1 MSNILSKKKYNII
14 YSDNIE
20 DLDIY
25 ELQEEIK
32 KSDKEIKKLK
42 NLKEIKYKYIKL
54 NNY

>member
-1 MSNILSKKKYNII
+1 MLSKKKYNII

-32 KSDKEIKKLK
+32 KSDKEIEKMKKR
-42 NLKEIKYKYIKL
+42 KEIKYKYL
-54 NNY
+54 QFHNF